1 MSIRPLTGISMTNRK
16 LVIQNIHDE
25 YGRVKDQMFGV
36 WDSKTKLMVLPFDWR
51 KDARQRAEAFLS
63 QLEFQFP
70 EK

>member
-1 MSIRPLTGISMTNRK
+1 MRK
-16 LVIQNIHDE
+16 LVIQNIQDE
-25 YGRVKDQMFGV
+25 YGRCKDQMFGV
-36 WDSKTKLMVLPFDWR
+36 WDAKQKRMVLPFDWR